1 MSIMDDV
8 KVEIFFSEY
17 DLFLSLKIEIW
28 ISFFLLLIINTV
40 VLKRM
45 LQSRAYDRKI
55 FFHCI
60 FQQGNTPL
68 HLATL
73 GNYRH
78 IIEILVQAHC
88 DINVSNSVSM
98 A

>member
-1 MSIMDDV
+1 M
-8 KVEIFFSEY
+8 KVEFSEH
-17 DLFLSLKIEIW
+17 DLFLSLKIEIV
-28 ISFFLLLIINTV
+28 ISFFPLLIINTV

-45 LQSRAYDRKI
+45 LPSRAYDRKI

-68 HLATL
+68 HLSTL

-98 A
+98 IYS

>member
-1 MSIMDDV
+1 MSIIDDV

-45 LQSRAYDRKI
+45 LQSRAYDRN
-55 FFHCI
+55 CI

-78 IIEILVQAHC
+78 IIEIFVQAHC